1 MWWCGVCC
9 GVGIAVCGGEGSR
22 NVCGVVWLVVWGRW
36 CRWWCVWGWWWV
48 VMCVGDCWWVSG
60 VERRNSGHIYSTFI

>member
-22 NVCGVVWLVVWGRW
+22 NVWCGVV
-36 CRWWCVWGWWWV
+36 
-48 VMCVGDCWWVSG
+48 SG
-60 VERRNSGHIYSTFI
+60 VGTVV